1 MSDIAREVI
10 AQIATLL
17 RADPQRVTREARLAR
32 DLGADSLDSV
42 ALVMAIEDRFSI
54 DMPDEEVEH
63 LRTVQ
68 QLIEYVELAVDLRH
82 PGPRRVTFA
91 EEQLHGTGNRNY

>member
-10 AQIATLL
+10 AQIAAVLGEQPERITPEASL
-17 RADPQRVTREARLAR
+17 AD

-42 ALVMAIEDRFSI
+42 SLVMAIEDRFGI
-54 DMPDEEVEH
+54 DMPDEEVEQ

-68 QLIEYVELAVDLRH
+68 QLIEFVELAVAMA
-82 PGPRRVTFA
+82 GPASRA
-91 EEQLHGTGNRNY
+91 PLYSHSTGPSGYRF